1 MDDIIFP
8 FAASFTGADAVAYGL
23 ASAEPPST
31 AVEKVRSWEMVSAS
45 HDDCSIFPPKLHEG
59 LHLRPHADQT
69 LASPASP
76 IRDPGE
82 SAMIGPCFHVR
93 ENGEKELGPNRRP
106 LSALAKRMVGY
117 WVEFLRFNFVI
128 RCGGSVESVLGILS
142 FATMACVAGVFFY
155 MRRRHRRDKEFLLFL
170 IQEKNQAWVLL
181 HLFVFCVILFLPVF
195 LYSF

>member
-1 MDDIIFP
+1 
-8 FAASFTGADAVAYGL
+8 
-23 ASAEPPST
+23 
-31 AVEKVRSWEMVSAS
+31 MVSAS

-69 LASPASP
+69 LASPASA

-117 WVEFLRFNFVI
+117 WVELLRFNFVI

-170 IQEKNQAWVLL
+170 IQEKNQVVSRRYPIWDSDLSPTLPSSSLL
-181 HLFVFCVILFLPVF
+181 FSFVSNPIAVVPLISSP
-195 LYSF
+195 SFMSIS